1 MQISISGDIF
11 RRIRLTG
18 ELPSK
23 ITIDI
28 ENERIYETNSGL
40 NMMKLLRFDSA
51 FEDFKIKNSDV
62 VVVTNASDSA
72 QAKLIYKELL
82 L

>member
-1 MQISISGDIF
+1 
-11 RRIRLTG
+11 
-18 ELPSK
+18 
-23 ITIDI
+23 
-28 ENERIYETNSGL
+28 
-40 NMMKLLRFDSA
+40 MKLLRFDSA